1 MNFLESKSRQENQRK
16 YFISENLLYFFKKWA
31 ISGLFFSIF
40 VFSVQLTVNKINV
53 RYKSLTMTWL
63 ELWTSVVGS
72 DCSANWATTTAQN
85 TLMFNLLFLSFFH
98 FHSFL
103 SFSLSLFDCTF
114 RHYLMFRNKL
124 SWQSQFAWR
133 RFLRTY
139 IWMFNKIC
147 RVRKMTFASKV
158 QNNLFS
164 LGREP
169 WSSGYGRRLMIWSS
183 WFRIPATYTGWRF
196 LTLNNLLCLFV
207 EKTIINKKR
216 PGMAHLKNLF
226 SF

>member
-1 MNFLESKSRQENQRK
+1 
-16 YFISENLLYFFKKWA
+16 
-31 ISGLFFSIF
+31 
-40 VFSVQLTVNKINV
+40 
-53 RYKSLTMTWL
+53 MTWL
-63 ELWTSVVGS
+63 ELWTSIVGS

-147 RVRKMTFASKV
+147 RVRKMTFAAKV